1 MFVAVSMKKQVA
13 IYVRCSTDKTNTK
26 RQVYELEQYIQSFP
40 DSEVVGIYNDEA
52 VSAVAESKPEYER
65 MLSDIRSGKV
75 NSILV
80 TELSRLG
87 RSVKDLCNLVAE
99 LNELDVGL
107 IIKNQNIDTSTSA
120 GRLFFNIISAISEY
134 ERELLSERIKS
145 KLNYLKSQGVKLG
158 RRTNL
163 TPEVREQV
171 LFLRSKK
178 MGILKIGK
186 KLKLGTQ
193 TIYRVLEEAT

>member
-1 MFVAVSMKKQVA
+1 MKKQVA

-26 RQVYELEQYIQSFP
+26 RQVYELEQYIQTFP

-80 TELSRLG
+80 SELSRLG

-163 TPEVREQV
+163 TLEVREQV

-193 TIYRVLEEAT
+193 TIYRVLEEAS